1 MNQGKVLVVDDED
14 SLRRVLQKVLE
25 DEGYWVQTVGTGDLA
40 RIALAETQ
48 FDVSL
53 MDIKLP
59 DTDGLTLL
67 KEVKEGS
74 SDTTVIVMTAQNTMR
89 NAIGAMKNGA
99 FDYITKPFDLDEV
112 LVLVKRA
119 MDSRK
124 FTRDF
129 LELKEEVKKR
139 FEPGVNIIGTSANM
153 QKVYKTIGQVVDTQA
168 TILIQGESGTGKE
181 LVAKTIHYNS
191 PRWNQPFVA
200 INCAA
205 IPRDLLESELFG
217 HEKGAFTGALER
229 RIGKFELAE
238 GGTLFLDEVGDIP
251 VELQTKLLRVLQ
263 DREYSRV
270 GGREVLTA
278 NVRIL
283 AATNQDLEK
292 AVKEKRFREDLYFRL
307 KVIPIYLP
315 PLRERR
321 GDIALL
327 ISYFIDKINR
337 EMGIQISGVS
347 PDAQKL
353 LEEHTWP
360 GNVRELENTLIRAAV
375 LSSGPILFPKDF
387 SLQNKPAATTLE
399 VEQLSLE
406 EIIRHKL
413 EDYFRRT
420 EGVDVDNLYSLVI
433 ERIERPL
440 IELTLKKTRGNQ
452 IRAASKPRDA
462 TPRPSCASSWKAER
476 KSFNYVQRPWR
487 PGTSS
492 NSPAARAACPGPATA
507 ASSSTT
513 GRISR
518 SPATPTAF
526 TSDKR
531 TCRFMPREKSSDKNS
546 SAYRPTM
553 SIKPKKPS
561 APAPTTSASARCSG
575 R

>member
-1 MNQGKVLVVDDED
+1 MDQGKILVAEDEE
-14 SLRRVLQKVLE
+14 SLRFILKKALE
-25 DEGYWVQTVGTGDLA
+25 DEGYWVQTAANGSAA
-40 RIALAETQ
+40 RQSLTASS
-48 FDVSL
+48 FDVAL
-53 MDIKLP
+53 LDIKLP
-59 DTDGLTLL
+59 DIDGLTVL
-67 KEVKEGS
+67 KEIKDNGV
-74 SDTTVIVMTAQNTMR
+74 DTAMIIMTAQNTMR

-119 MDSRK
+119 VDSRK
-124 FTRDF
+124 LTRDF
-129 LELKEEVKKR
+129 RELKEEVKKR
-139 FEPGVNIIGTSANM
+139 FEPGVNIIGTSSSM

-191 PRWNQPFVA
+191 PRWNQPFIA

-217 HEKGAFTGALER
+217 HERGAFTGALDR

-251 VELQTKLLRVLQ
+251 LELQTKLLRVLQ
-263 DREYSRV
+263 DREYGRV
-270 GGREVLTA
+270 GGREILKA

-292 AVKEKRFREDLYFRL
+292 AVREKRFREDLYFRL

-321 GDIALL
+321 GDLPLL
-327 ISYFIDKINR
+327 IGYFIDKINR

-347 PDAQKL
+347 PEALRL
-353 LEEHTWP
+353 LEEHPWP

-387 SLQNKPAATTLE
+387 TLQNKHAPAIPDID
-399 VEQLSLE
+399 QLSLE

-420 EGVDVDNLYSLVI
+420 EGVEVDNLYSLVI

-440 IELTLKKTRGNQ
+440 IELTLRKTRGNQ
-452 IRAASKPRDA
+452 IRAAQILGINRNTLRKKIIDLRIEFKKE
-462 TPRPSCASSWKAER
+462 SS
-476 KSFNYVQRPWR
+476 
-487 PGTSS
+487 
-492 NSPAARAACPGPATA
+492 
-507 ASSSTT
+507 
-513 GRISR
+513 
-518 SPATPTAF
+518 
-526 TSDKR
+526 
-531 TCRFMPREKSSDKNS
+531 
-546 SAYRPTM
+546 
-553 SIKPKKPS
+553 
-561 APAPTTSASARCSG
+561 
-575 R
+575 

>member
-1 MNQGKVLVVDDED
+1 MNQGKLLVVEDEE
-14 SLRRVLQKVLE
+14 SLRRVLQRALE

-40 RIALAETQ
+40 RLALNETH

-53 MDIKLP
+53 VDIKLP
-59 DTDGLTLL
+59 DADGLALL
-67 KEVKEGS
+67 KEVK
-74 SDTTVIVMTAQNTMR
+74 DTGVDTAMIVMTAQNTMR

-124 FTRDF
+124 LTRDF
-129 LELKEEVKKR
+129 RELKEEVKKR
-139 FEPGVNIIGTSANM
+139 FEPGVNIIGTSSNM

-217 HEKGAFTGALER
+217 HEKGSFTGALDR

-251 VELQTKLLRVLQ
+251 LELQTKLLRVLQ
-263 DREYSRV
+263 DREYSRI
-270 GGREVLTA
+270 GGREGLIA
-278 NVRIL
+278 DVRIV
-283 AATNQDLEK
+283 AATNQDLERT
-292 AVKEKRFREDLYFRL
+292 VKEKRFREDLYFRL

-321 GDIALL
+321 SDIPLL
-327 ISYFIDKINR
+327 ISYFIEKINR

-347 PDAQKL
+347 PEAQKL
-353 LEEHTWP
+353 LEEHSWP

-375 LSSGPILFPKDF
+375 LSSGPILFPRDF
-387 SLQNKPAATTLE
+387 TLQNKPVATTLE
-399 VEQLSLE
+399 VDQLSLE

-440 IELTLKKTRGNQ
+440 IELTLRKTRGNQ
-452 IRAASKPRDA
+452 IRAAQILGINRN
-462 TPRPSCASSWKAER
+462 TLR
-476 KSFNYVQRPWR
+476 KKIVDL
-487 PGTSS
+487 
-492 NSPAARAACPGPATA
+492 
-507 ASSSTT
+507 
-513 GRISR
+513 RI
-518 SPATPTAF
+518 
-526 TSDKR
+526 DV
-531 TCRFMPREKSSDKNS
+531 
-546 SAYRPTM
+546 
-553 SIKPKKPS
+553 KKEGS
-561 APAPTTSASARCSG
+561 
-575 R
+575 

>member
-1 MNQGKVLVVDDED
+1 MNQGKLLVVEDEE
-14 SLRRVLQKVLE
+14 SLRRVLQRALE
-25 DEGYWVQTVGTGDLA
+25 EEGYWVQTVGTGDLA
-40 RIALAETQ
+40 RLALNETH

-53 MDIKLP
+53 VDIKLP
-59 DTDGLTLL
+59 DADGLALL
-67 KEVKEGS
+67 KEVK
-74 SDTTVIVMTAQNTMR
+74 DTGVDTAMIVMTAQNTMR

-124 FTRDF
+124 LTRDF
-129 LELKEEVKKR
+129 RELKQEVKKR
-139 FEPGVNIIGTSANM
+139 FEPGVNIVGTSSNM

-217 HEKGAFTGALER
+217 HEKGSFTGALDR

-238 GGTLFLDEVGDIP
+238 GGTLFLDEVADIP
-251 VELQTKLLRVLQ
+251 LELQTKLLRVLQ
-263 DREYSRV
+263 DREYSRI
-270 GGREVLTA
+270 GGREGLKA
-278 NVRIL
+278 DVRIL

-321 GDIALL
+321 GDIPLL
-327 ISYFIDKINR
+327 ISYFIEKINR

-347 PDAQKL
+347 PEAQKL
-353 LEEHTWP
+353 LEEHAWP

-387 SLQNKPAATTLE
+387 TLQNKPVATTLE
-399 VEQLSLE
+399 VDQLSLE

-440 IELTLKKTRGNQ
+440 IELTLRKTRGNQ
-452 IRAASKPRDA
+452 IRAAQILGINRN
-462 TPRPSCASSWKAER
+462 TLR
-476 KSFNYVQRPWR
+476 KKIVDL
-487 PGTSS
+487 
-492 NSPAARAACPGPATA
+492 
-507 ASSSTT
+507 
-513 GRISR
+513 RI
-518 SPATPTAF
+518 
-526 TSDKR
+526 DV
-531 TCRFMPREKSSDKNS
+531 
-546 SAYRPTM
+546 
-553 SIKPKKPS
+553 KKEGS
-561 APAPTTSASARCSG
+561 
-575 R
+575 

>member
-1 MNQGKVLVVDDED
+1 MDQGKVLVTEDEE
-14 SLRRVLQKVLE
+14 SLRFVLKKALE
-25 DEGYWVQTVGTGDLA
+25 DEGYWVQTASSGAAA
-40 RIALAETQ
+40 RQLLSETH
-48 FDVSL
+48 FEVAL

-67 KEVKEGS
+67 KEFKESGI
-74 SDTTVIVMTAQNTMR
+74 DTAMIVMTAQNTMR

-99 FDYITKPFDLDEV
+99 FDYVTKPFDLDEIV
-112 LVLVKRA
+112 VLVKRA
-119 MDSRK
+119 IDSHK
-124 FTRDF
+124 LSRDF
-129 LELKEEVKKR
+129 RELKEEVKKR
-139 FEPGVNIIGTSANM
+139 FEPGVNIIGTSASM
-153 QKVYKTIGQVVDTQA
+153 QRVYKTIGQVVDTQA

-229 RIGKFELAE
+229 RVGKFELAE

-251 VELQTKLLRVLQ
+251 IELQTKLLRVLQ
-263 DREYSRV
+263 DREFSRV
-270 GGREVLTA
+270 GGRDVLTA
-278 NVRIL
+278 DVRIL

-292 AVKEKRFREDLYFRL
+292 GVRDKRFREDLYFRL

-321 GDIALL
+321 GDLVQL

-337 EMGIQISGVS
+337 EMGIHISGIS
-347 PDAQKL
+347 PEAQKL
-353 LEEHTWP
+353 LEDHSWP
-360 GNVRELENTLIRAAV
+360 GNVRALENTLIRAAV

-387 SLQNKPAATTLE
+387 SLQNKPAPNTLE
-399 VEQLSLE
+399 VDQLSLE

-420 EGVDVDNLYSLVI
+420 EGVDVDNLYTLVI

-452 IRAASKPRDA
+452 IRAAQILGINRN
-462 TPRPSCASSWKAER
+462 TLR
-476 KSFNYVQRPWR
+476 KKISDLRIELKKE
-487 PGTSS
+487 
-492 NSPAARAACPGPATA
+492 SP
-507 ASSSTT
+507 
-513 GRISR
+513 
-518 SPATPTAF
+518 
-526 TSDKR
+526 
-531 TCRFMPREKSSDKNS
+531 
-546 SAYRPTM
+546 
-553 SIKPKKPS
+553 
-561 APAPTTSASARCSG
+561 
-575 R
+575 

>member
-1 MNQGKVLVVDDED
+1 MDQGKILITEDDE
-14 SLRRVLQKVLE
+14 SLRFVLKKALE
-25 DEGYWVQTVGTGDLA
+25 DEGYWVQTAANGEGA
-40 RIALAETQ
+40 RRSLTDTSFEVA
-48 FDVSL
+48 L

-59 DTDGLTLL
+59 DIDGLTLL
-67 KEVKEGS
+67 KEIKEAGIE
-74 SDTTVIVMTAQNTMR
+74 TAIIVMTAQNTMR

-119 MDSRK
+119 IDSRK
-124 FTRDF
+124 LTRDF
-129 LELKEEVKKR
+129 RELKEEVKKR

-153 QKVYKTIGQVVDTQA
+153 QKVYKTIGQVVDNQA

-251 VELQTKLLRVLQ
+251 LELQTKLLRVLQ

-270 GGREVLTA
+270 GGRDVLTA

-292 AVKEKRFREDLYFRL
+292 VVKEKRFREDLYFRL

-315 PLRERR
+315 PLRERS

-327 ISYFIDKINR
+327 ISYFVDKINR

-353 LEEHTWP
+353 LEEHAWP

-387 SLQNKPAATTLE
+387 SLQNKPATTTLE
-399 VEQLSLE
+399 VEAVAE

-413 EDYFRRT
+413 EDY
-420 EGVDVDNLYSLVI
+420 
-433 ERIERPL
+433 
-440 IELTLKKTRGNQ
+440 
-452 IRAASKPRDA
+452 
-462 TPRPSCASSWKAER
+462 
-476 KSFNYVQRPWR
+476 
-487 PGTSS
+487 
-492 NSPAARAACPGPATA
+492 SP
-507 ASSSTT
+507 
-513 GRISR
+513 
-518 SPATPTAF
+518 
-526 TSDKR
+526 
-531 TCRFMPREKSSDKNS
+531 
-546 SAYRPTM
+546 
-553 SIKPKKPS
+553 
-561 APAPTTSASARCSG
+561 
-575 R
+575 

>member
-1 MNQGKVLVVDDED
+1 MNQGKLLVVEDEE
-14 SLRRVLQKVLE
+14 SLRRVLQRALE

-40 RIALAETQ
+40 RLALNETH

-53 MDIKLP
+53 VDIKLP
-59 DTDGLTLL
+59 DADGLALL
-67 KEVKEGS
+67 KEVK
-74 SDTTVIVMTAQNTMR
+74 DTGVDTAIIVMTAQNTMR

-124 FTRDF
+124 LTRDF
-129 LELKEEVKKR
+129 RELKEEVKKR
-139 FEPGVNIIGTSANM
+139 FEPGVNIIGTSSNM

-217 HEKGAFTGALER
+217 HEKGSFTGALDR

-251 VELQTKLLRVLQ
+251 LELQTKLLRVLQ
-263 DREYSRV
+263 DREYSRI
-270 GGREVLTA
+270 GGREGLKA
-278 NVRIL
+278 DVRIL
-283 AATNQDLEK
+283 AATNQDLERT
-292 AVKEKRFREDLYFRL
+292 VKEKRFREDLYFRL
-307 KVIPIYLP
+307 KVIPVYLP

-321 GDIALL
+321 GDIPLL
-327 ISYFIDKINR
+327 ISYFIEKINR

-347 PDAQKL
+347 PEAQKL
-353 LEEHTWP
+353 LEEHSWP

-387 SLQNKPAATTLE
+387 TLQNKPVATTLE
-399 VEQLSLE
+399 VDQLSLE

-440 IELTLKKTRGNQ
+440 IELTLRKTRGNQ
-452 IRAASKPRDA
+452 IRAAQILGINRN
-462 TPRPSCASSWKAER
+462 TLR
-476 KSFNYVQRPWR
+476 KKIVDL
-487 PGTSS
+487 
-492 NSPAARAACPGPATA
+492 
-507 ASSSTT
+507 
-513 GRISR
+513 RI
-518 SPATPTAF
+518 
-526 TSDKR
+526 DV
-531 TCRFMPREKSSDKNS
+531 
-546 SAYRPTM
+546 
-553 SIKPKKPS
+553 KKEGS
-561 APAPTTSASARCSG
+561 
-575 R
+575 

>member
-1 MNQGKVLVVDDED
+1 MNQGKLLVVEDEE
-14 SLRRVLQKVLE
+14 SLRRVLQRALE
-25 DEGYWVQTVGTGDLA
+25 EEGYWVQTVGTGDLA
-40 RIALAETQ
+40 RLALNETH

-59 DTDGLTLL
+59 DADGLTLL
-67 KEVKEGS
+67 KEIKEAGV
-74 SDTTVIVMTAQNTMR
+74 DTAMILMTAQNTMR

-124 FTRDF
+124 LTHDF
-129 LELKEEVKKR
+129 RELKEEVKKR
-139 FEPGVNIIGTSANM
+139 FEPGVNIIGTSSNM
-153 QKVYKTIGQVVDTQA
+153 QKVYKTIGQVVDNQA

-217 HEKGAFTGALER
+217 HEKGSFTGALDR

-251 VELQTKLLRVLQ
+251 LELQTKLLRVLQ

-270 GGREVLTA
+270 GGREVLKA
-278 NVRIL
+278 DVRIL
-283 AATNQDLEK
+283 AATNQDLER

-327 ISYFIDKINR
+327 IAYFIEKINR
-337 EMGIQISGVS
+337 EMGIQMSGVS
-347 PDAQKL
+347 PEAQKL
-353 LEEHTWP
+353 LEEHIWP

-387 SLQNKPAATTLE
+387 TLQNKPVTTPLE
-399 VEQLSLE
+399 VDQLSLE
-406 EIIRHKL
+406 ELIRHKL

-452 IRAASKPRDA
+452 IRAAQILGINRN
-462 TPRPSCASSWKAER
+462 TLR
-476 KSFNYVQRPWR
+476 KKIVDLRIELR
-487 PGTSS
+487 KETS
-492 NSPAARAACPGPATA
+492 
-507 ASSSTT
+507 
-513 GRISR
+513 
-518 SPATPTAF
+518 
-526 TSDKR
+526 
-531 TCRFMPREKSSDKNS
+531 
-546 SAYRPTM
+546 
-553 SIKPKKPS
+553 
-561 APAPTTSASARCSG
+561 
-575 R
+575 